1 MIELWAALLD
11 PDLPFLRYALITGL
25 LASVSFGVIGTFVVV
40 RRISY
45 IAGAI
50 SHCVLAG
57 IGGGLYLQ
65 NVVGISWITPVR
77 GAVVVALLAALILA
91 QVSKKAGQREDSVIG
106 ALWAGGMSI
115 GFLFIAV
122 TPGYFDPMSYLF
134 GNILLISKEDI
145 FFVLGLDL
153 IILSIVALFYNKLVA
168 LCFDEEYTRLRGVHT
183 RWLYL
188 LLLCLTA
195 LTIVLL
201 VRIVGIIMVI
211 ALLTL
216 PAAIAGNIATGIR
229 QMMVLATFF
238 SALFII
244 SGLGI
249 SFSFNL
255 PSGSVIIL
263 IATVCYL
270 LSLQLRTTS
279 RRKKKK

>member
-188 LLLCLTA
+188 LLL
-195 LTIVLL
+195 
-201 VRIVGIIMVI
+201 
-211 ALLTL
+211 
-216 PAAIAGNIATGIR
+216 
-229 QMMVLATFF
+229 
-238 SALFII
+238 
-244 SGLGI
+244 
-249 SFSFNL
+249 
-255 PSGSVIIL
+255 
-263 IATVCYL
+263 
-270 LSLQLRTTS
+270 
-279 RRKKKK
+279 